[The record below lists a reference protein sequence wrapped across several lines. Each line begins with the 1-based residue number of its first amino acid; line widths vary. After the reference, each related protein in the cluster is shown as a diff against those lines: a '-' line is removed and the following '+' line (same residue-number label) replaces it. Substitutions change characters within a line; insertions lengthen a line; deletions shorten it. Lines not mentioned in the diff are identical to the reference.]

1 MDTLKNIL
9 KNVLYGYIRK
19 GINGSTELTR
29 NVDETLFT
37 LIASGKSGEKRF
49 TFTALIVII
58 IADKIVIEEDR
69 NDKPLVDALVQAGIP
84 REQIILAYIGEK
96 VPDLSA

>member
-58 IADKIVIEEDR
+58 IADKIVIISPWLMR
-69 NDKPLVDALVQAGIP
+69 LCKPVSPAN
-84 REQIILAYIGEK
+84 R
-96 VPDLSA
+96 LS